1 MHTLYDA
8 NSRIPAFMHITAATL
23 HDVNA
28 MDQLR
33 YESDAF
39 YIFDRAYLDY
49 TGLYRLHNTG
59 AYFVIRAKS
68 NYKFRRM
75 YSWKSDKENGVLC
88 DQIGKL
94 TGYYTSR
101 DYPGKIRKVKFHDDE
116 SGRSFI
122 FLTNNMEIA
131 AIDIARLYKHR
142 WATELFFKWVKQ
154 HLKIKSFW
162 GTTENAVRIQIYA
175 AITAYCLVSIIT
187 EDLKTGLQPYE
198 ILQVLGISLLDK
210 TPVNELL
217 KKSNYQNV
225 KEQIVNQLSLRL
237 F

>member
-1 MHTLYDA
+1 
-8 NSRIPAFMHITAATL
+8 
-23 HDVNA
+23 
-28 MDQLR
+28 
-33 YESDAF
+33 
-39 YIFDRAYLDY
+39 
-49 TGLYRLHNTG
+49 LYRLHNAG

-68 NYKFRRM
+68 NHKFRRM

-142 WATELFFKWVKQ
+142 WAIELFFKWVKQ

-175 AITAYCLVSIIT
+175 AITA
-187 EDLKTGLQPYE
+187 
-198 ILQVLGISLLDK
+198 
-210 TPVNELL
+210 
-217 KKSNYQNV
+217 
-225 KEQIVNQLSLRL
+225 
-237 F
+237 